1 MLDSLVRV
9 SRRVGWSTDRF
20 ATDPAPARLTERT
33 PPPRGYRALQA
44 VATEV
49 ERTRGARDQG
59 WLRHPRLR
67 DVSTTVGYNSP
78 DKASRASSHLP
89 TGLLTA
95 ARAGRGSPPGE
106 SAPSDRRATPGG
118 VTRYPLEC
126 QTRHRDR
133 RAEFPGPNCC
143 GSTRLPLCGF
153 TYC

>member
-20 ATDPAPARLTERT
+20 ATDPASARYTERM
-33 PPPRGYRALQA
+33 PPPRSLRALQA

-49 ERTRGARDQG
+49 ERARGTRDRDG
-59 WLRHPRLR
+59 LRHPRPR
-67 DVSTTVGYNSP
+67 DVSTTVGCN
-78 DKASRASSHLP
+78 SRASAEAGLESPSH
-89 TGLLTA
+89 
-95 ARAGRGSPPGE
+95 RAFDRRETGRGSPPGE
-106 SAPSDRRATPGG
+106 SAPGDRHATHGG

-126 QTRHRDR
+126 RARYRCR